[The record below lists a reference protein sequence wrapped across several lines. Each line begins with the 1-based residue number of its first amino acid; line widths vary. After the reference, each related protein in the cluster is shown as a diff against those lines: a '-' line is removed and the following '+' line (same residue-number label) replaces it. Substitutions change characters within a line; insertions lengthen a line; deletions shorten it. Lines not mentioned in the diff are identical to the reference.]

1 MATVN
6 GDVTIRVGSEDP
18 VTLQLLEDDG
28 VTPLNQANGGL
39 VNITLLTLRLKE
51 EDTGTV
57 KTFTGAKLTV
67 TDVANSEIQLAQVAA
82 DFPSATRYEF
92 YVSFTDSGGKAHAV
106 PEDKNYIWRV
116 TAKIGT

>member
-6 GDVTIRVGSEDP
+6 GDTQLRAGSEDP
-18 VTLQLLEDDG
+18 LTWQLLEDDG
-28 VTPLNQANGGL
+28 VTAINLTG
-39 VNITLLTLRLKE
+39 ITLLTLRLEE

-57 KTFTGAKLTV
+57 KIFTGAKLTV
-67 TDVANSEIQLAQVAA
+67 TDAANGKIQLAQVAA

>member
-18 VTLQLLEDDG
+18 ITLQLFEDDG
-28 VTPLNQANGGL
+28 VTAINLTG
-39 VNITLLTLRLKE
+39 ITLLTLRLKE
-51 EDTGTV
+51 DGTGIV

-67 TDVANSEIQLAQVAA
+67 TDAANGKIQLAQVAA
-82 DFPSATRYEF
+82 DFTSATKYEY

-106 PEDKNYIWRV
+106 PENKNYIWRIEE
-116 TAKIGT
+116 KIGT